1 MTFSYLKKIQYRL
14 ISQQEQ
20 DRQHFHLPAHCFYFS
35 WLKQSAQG
43 KVLCATIS
51 LKRKCSISHL
61 RAFYAGQKKNSLQLS
76 SRHHMH
82 NQPSC
87 FKDAKLSIVLG
98 CVESHIVGKGHLR
111 KPTMGNTAECS
122 SYQTHQM

>member
-35 WLKQSAQG
+35 WVKQSEQG

-51 LKRKCSISHL
+51 LKRKCSISNL
-61 RAFYAGQKKNSLQLS
+61 RAFYPGQKRIPCSCR
-76 SRHHMH
+76 RHHMH
-82 NQPSC
+82 NQPNC
-87 FKDAKLSIVLG
+87 FKDAKLSVVLG

-111 KPTMGNTAECS
+111 KPTMGITAERS